1 MVERRAKSR
10 ISEPFLVT
18 VSGIDK
24 DGSSFAHTGVL
35 ENMSSSGIYL
45 KIPRQLEPGTKLRLI
60 VSFSMSSPDAPG
72 ATIRGVAVRVDR
84 RAENTWGLGIAISDY
99 AFI

>member
-1 MVERRAKSR
+1 VLERRVKSR

-18 VSGIDK
+18 VSGVDK
-24 DGSSFAHTGVL
+24 AGEAFAHTGVL

-45 KIPRQLEPGTKLRLI
+45 KVPRQLEPGTELRLI
-60 VSFSMSSPDAPG
+60 VSFSMSSRDAPG
-72 ATIRGVAVRVDR
+72 ATIRGKAVRVDR
-84 RAENTWGLGIAISDY
+84 KADSTWGLAIEISDY